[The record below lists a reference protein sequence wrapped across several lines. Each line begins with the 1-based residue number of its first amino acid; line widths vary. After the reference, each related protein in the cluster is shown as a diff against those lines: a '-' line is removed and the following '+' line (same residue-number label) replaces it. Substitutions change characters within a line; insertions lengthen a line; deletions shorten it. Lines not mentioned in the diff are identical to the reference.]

1 MKSQQNIIL
10 LVLPTLGIQAFDI
23 PRLDEIDFSALRHLG
38 LLSLVL
44 VDHHNLFDPD
54 LEGLATNTSCI
65 LLAF

>member
-1 MKSQQNIIL
+1 M
-10 LVLPTLGIQAFDI
+10 GIQAFEI